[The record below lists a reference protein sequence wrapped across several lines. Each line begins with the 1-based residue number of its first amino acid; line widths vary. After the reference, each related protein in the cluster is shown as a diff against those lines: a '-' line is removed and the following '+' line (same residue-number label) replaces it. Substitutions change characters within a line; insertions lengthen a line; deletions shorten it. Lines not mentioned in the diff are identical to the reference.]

1 MPSLCFSIANPNKL
15 AWVLWSYTP
24 NLAHTLTSVLEC
36 NSSLVWSKTVQSSVH
51 ISRWRES
58 VLACKLGCWNPRG
71 SQPSLWKCSV
81 HARDLEVWLNHQAPD
96 SSPGRTNAVTT
107 SPENSKWGVGGGES
121 KKSLWTGTDCL
132 QSLWQPR
139 AGLFQVLAHPPS
151 CSPTYLPSPS
161 LFINLTYNSKVHQSH
176 NLQVNPLKVAVEHLH
191 FTYASLSCQH
201 SSSTYKL

>member
-1 MPSLCFSIANPNKL
+1 MPSLCFSVANPNKL

-107 SPENSKWGVGGGES
+107 SPENSKWGGGIQKIIVDWNRLPAKLVTATSWVVSSPGS
-121 KKSLWTGTDCL
+121 
-132 QSLWQPR
+132 
-139 AGLFQVLAHPPS
+139 PPFLLS
-151 CSPTYLPSPS
+151 YL
-161 LFINLTYNSKVHQSH
+161 LT
-176 NLQVNPLKVAVEHLH
+176 
-191 FTYASLSCQH
+191 
-201 SSSTYKL
+201 